1 MPRSY
6 IALGSNQGD
15 PVQQVQTACGA
26 LRELPRSQLVACS
39 SLYRSAPMGPQDQPS
54 YINAVLALDT
64 ELEPA
69 ALLDNLQRIE
79 LEHGRVRKAERW
91 GPRTLDLDILL
102 YGDQLIRTERLQIP
116 HYHMHARAFVL
127 YPLAEIAPAL
137 KMPDGTA
144 LETLL
149 QNCPRGDLQA
159 LPFFIQRP
167 GAQTDLTPPG

>member
-1 MPRSY
+1 MPRCY

-15 PVQQVQTACGA
+15 PVQHVQTACTA
-26 LRELPRSQLVACS
+26 LRALPHSELISCS

-64 ELEPA
+64 ELAPE
-69 ALLDNLQRIE
+69 ALLNQLQAIE
-79 LEHGRVRKAERW
+79 QEHGRVRKAERW

-102 YGDQLIRTERLQIP
+102 YGDQVIRSERLQVP

-137 KMPDGTA
+137 QLPDGTS
-144 LETLL
+144 LDTLL

-159 LPFFIQRP
+159 LPFFIQQP
-167 GAQTDLTPPG
+167 DAQTDLTPPG